1 MEASPGPAR
10 AARWRCKG
18 DTLDTIQ
25 SWIDVLFRPEIMTG
39 ISILALLAFCKY
51 RKFCTQ
57 NKIMSGAILGFPI
70 VFFAISA
77 MEENFWIQFRR
88 PDNVP
93 ISFMLWFVVFFIW
106 LAMKKGVENDDR
118 IANGQ
123 VVYEAEPEEE
133 EKVFVWPD
141 LVYTEMI
148 CVLLVSILLV
158 AWSILIPAPLEEP
171 ANPQLTPNPSKAPWY
186 FLGLQEILVYF
197 DPWLAGVLIPTFII
211 IGLVAIPYIDPN
223 PRGNGYYTFA
233 ERRNEIFIFL
243 FGFVILWVLLVFQGT
258 FLRGPNWNFYG
269 PYEYWDVH
277 KIVPLTNVNLSEFIW
292 ARWLGVGMPG
302 FWLVREIF
310 GLLLIGL
317 YFVVLP
323 VLLAKTIWKK
333 FYVDMGMLPYVIGSH
348 LMLWMLLIPIK
359 MYLRWTVNLKYFV
372 ALPEFFLNI

>member
-1 MEASPGPAR
+1 M
-10 AARWRCKG
+10 
-18 DTLDTIQ
+18 DTFQ
-25 SWIDVLFRPEIMTG
+25 SWINVLFRPELLLA
-39 ISILALLAFCKY
+39 ISALALLGFCRY

-57 NKIMSGAILGFPI
+57 NKFMSAAILGFPI
-70 VFFAISA
+70 AFFALSA
-77 MEENFWIQFRR
+77 LEENFWIQFKR

-118 IANGQ
+118 MAEGRP
-123 VVYEAEPEEE
+123 VYEAEPEEE

-141 LVYTEMI
+141 LVYTELL
-148 CVLLVSILLV
+148 CVLLISIVLV

-197 DPWLAGVLIPTFII
+197 DPWLAGVVIPTFIV
-211 IGLVAIPYIDPN
+211 IGLMAITYIDPN
-223 PRGNGYYTFA
+223 PKGNGYYTFA
-233 ERRNEIFIFL
+233 ERKYEIFIFL

-277 KIVPLTNVNLSEFIW
+277 KVVPLTNVNLSDFIW
-292 ARWLGVGMPG
+292 ARLLGVGMPG

-310 GLLLIGL
+310 GLLLVGL
-317 YFVVLP
+317 YFVALP
-323 VLLAKTIWKK
+323 IFLAKTLWKK
-333 FYVDMGMLPYVIGSH
+333 FYVKMGLIPYVIGSS
-348 LMLWMLLIPIK
+348 LMLWMLLVPIK

-372 ALPEFFLNI
+372 AIPEFFFNI

>member
-1 MEASPGPAR
+1 
-10 AARWRCKG
+10 
-18 DTLDTIQ
+18 LDTIQ

-148 CVLLVSILLV
+148 CLLLVSILLV

-211 IGLVAIPYIDPN
+211 IGLMAIPYIDPN